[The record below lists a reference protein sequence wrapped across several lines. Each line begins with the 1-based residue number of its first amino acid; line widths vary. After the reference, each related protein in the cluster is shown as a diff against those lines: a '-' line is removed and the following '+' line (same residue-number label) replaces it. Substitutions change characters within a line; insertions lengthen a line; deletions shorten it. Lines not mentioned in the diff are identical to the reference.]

1 MIKYQKKVQND
12 KNYYPQVFLEKYKF
26 VVKRKKMPDYI
37 TADIKN
43 SCDDS
48 DREDSDKKS
57 SDGEK
62 FDEEN

>member
-1 MIKYQKKVQND
+1 MIKYQKKVQNG

-26 VVKRKKMPDYI
+26 VVKRKKMPAYI

-48 DREDSDKKS
+48 DREDSDEKS

>member
-1 MIKYQKKVQND
+1 
-12 KNYYPQVFLEKYKF
+12 
-26 VVKRKKMPDYI
+26 MPEYI